1 MAMEIKAEDIR
12 KDSINIGDKC
22 VDCLKDT
29 SFGSGRFVNRIPA
42 DNGEYEGYQCADCQS
57 IECDN
62 CNTKTLDYFIS
73 NKNSKVYCEDCYKGE

>member
-1 MAMEIKAEDIR
+1 MALKIR
-12 KDSINIGDKC
+12 NDSINIGDKC

-42 DNGEYEGYQCADCQS
+42 DNGKYDGYQCADCQS

-73 NKNSKVYCEDCYKGE
+73 NENSKVYCEDCYKGE